1 MMGGGSEKGKYVTI
15 WKKQPD
21 GSWKAADDIFNA
33 DTPPASGATTTH
45 VLVEPTKLA
54 WGDAPP
60 SLPAGAKIAV
70 VSGDPSKPG
79 PFVVRVQVPAG
90 YKIMPHWHPGDENLT
105 IFTGT
110 VKLGMGDKWDE
121 SKMQEVGP
129 NGYAGLPAEMRH
141 FFMAKSAATFQ
152 LHGMGPLVVNY
163 VNPQDDPSKK

>member
-1 MMGGGSEKGKYVTI
+1 
-15 WKKQPD
+15 
-21 GSWKAADDIFNA
+21 
-33 DTPPASGATTTH
+33 
-45 VLVEPTKLA
+45 
-54 WGDAPP
+54 
-60 SLPAGAKIAV
+60 V